1 MPDGIGQVTR
11 ITDANNGITTF
22 QYDAASN
29 LQSVTDAKNNPVVR
43 NTYDMRNRVVSVCDA
58 LHNCTAYSNYDSDD
72 NLLTATDGAGIED
85 QFQYDNL
92 NRTTE
97 IDYGV
102 FDGTPTSSVKFTY
115 DLRRSIVSGA
125 GLGSRNHNPPTRAGL
140 FTDRTEHHARQ
151 RLGFCDPR
159 GFAGRNRQL
168 HPRQRRPPRHY
179 DGDRAN

>member
-72 NLLTATDGAGIED
+72 NLLTGTDGAGIED
-85 QFQYDNL
+85 QFPYDNL

-102 FDGTPTSSVKFTY
+102 FDGTPTSLGQIHIRSW
-115 DLRRSIVSGA
+115 RSIVSGA

-151 RLGFCDPR
+151 RLGFCDPKR
-159 GFAGRNRQL
+159 FGRKE
-168 HPRQRRPPRHY
+168 PSTTPPTTP
-179 DGDRAN
+179 AAAPL